1 MEDAIAIIGAGCR
14 MPSSPSLAAFWRNLR
29 TGTDMLSRFGPG
41 ELRAVG
47 VPDGLLRHPE
57 FVPVRGVVPG
67 GEAFDWDHFGYSP
80 GEARTIDPQQRVFL
94 EVCLAALQDA
104 GVRPANHPGWIGVF
118 AGCDSP
124 LSAFDAAED
133 TSLLNRVLGTDKD
146 FLATRVAYK
155 LGLRGP
161 AITVQTACSTS
172 LVATHQACQSLRNYE
187 CDVALAGGSTLVLPQ
202 PGGYVFAEGHVMSR
216 DGRCRSYDADSTGT
230 VPSHGSGAVV
240 LRRLADALADG
251 DRIMAVLRGSA
262 VNNDGKDKIGY
273 TAPSLTGQRDVI
285 RLALGQAEVDPADL
299 TYVEGHGTATQ
310 LGDPVEVAALTA
322 AFRSA
327 TDRVGYCWLGSVK
340 SNIGHTSAAAGVA
353 GLIKTALMLEHR
365 ELVPTLHF
373 SRPNPK
379 LELETSPFRVITE
392 TRPLPDD
399 RPALAGVSS
408 FGIGGTNAHAVLESP
423 PRPVSGSGPRVF
435 CLSAPSGGALRRA
448 RAELADRIDPAG
460 EGAAAPDPVAA
471 AWTLVHGRTAQP
483 HRVSVVAED
492 LDAAAAELRD
502 EAGRPGTHV
511 RADVRAAFVFP
522 GHGALYP
529 GAAAA
534 AYAELP
540 VFRELFDE
548 AMGRARSA
556 WDVDLSVALRPDAD
570 EAAARDSM
578 VQQIALFAL
587 SYGLGQ
593 QLLAWGVRPTALLG
607 QSLGEY
613 AAAALA
619 GVWDLRA
626 GLELVAA
633 RARAIERIPPGRM
646 LAVYAEHADVADLLA
661 GSDIAVATEG
671 PGQLVLS
678 GSADAIERLTGDL
691 TRRSLDSTLLRAP
704 AAGHTEQ
711 MRPVGDALRTA
722 LARVPSGVAELPVV
736 SNLTG
741 DLVDPE
747 RLRDPDYWSDQM
759 CHTVR
764 LASGMGA
771 LLATGCDVVVEV
783 GPGQL
788 LTGGLRRHPD
798 WTDAHVGIPLL
809 GRSAEP
815 RRGTLFDGL
824 GRLWA
829 AGLPVDWEPL
839 FTERPTTCSL
849 PPVPLDSRPLPTRPA
864 RPAPRDVPAGMVVY
878 GETAAR
884 AAELAE
890 ELIAAGTRV
899 TAALS
904 AHAPDPEPA
913 APAVA
918 NALTWP
924 ADDRPRIADRP
935 DLTDALDAYA
945 AGLAGRFVRDATG
958 LGANGDHATSRSDLA
973 AALDPERRLPA
984 LAGYLVTLLVEQGW
998 LTGPDERLTA
1008 VDDLD
1013 ERVRAALGRAAELG
1027 ELAGVRRLL
1036 EHCVAGYPDVFA
1048 GRVPPADLLRGGDTP
1063 PRAHLADN
1071 EVAFGD
1077 TATCLAALPG
1087 ALTAW
1092 RASRAGRADRTGQ
1105 PDGPFRVLEVGAGH
1119 GELTWRLA
1127 PALAG
1132 TGPLTYDATDADPAR
1147 VTALREEAERRGET
1161 SVRIRAFDLTADP
1174 ASVGLVP
1181 GSYDLVVAC
1190 DTVHLAPSAPAVLR
1204 NLGRLVRRDGVLC
1217 LVEPVATDRW
1227 APLVWGLAGPG
1238 GEPADPDGDPDE
1250 GARRPGPPDAA
1261 GWTKAFA
1268 EAGFACVAASPAE
1281 RAAAAV
1287 LVAGLADPDRFRD
1300 PQHELARQTV
1310 TIQFQPATP
1319 PTGTPTGV
1327 TAPSPAAEPRPPTTL
1342 ARQGAAGQLAELW
1355 RRTLGVSAAHP
1366 DDDFFRLG
1374 GESLALVQLL
1384 GKVRELTGVRVALA
1398 DLVASPTLAT
1408 LTHLALPTGA
1418 EPENDSRTG
1427 PDAGGD
1433 PSPGPAGETSAR
1445 GDVTAPDT
1453 GPHGPAGPVPGTGV
1467 GPGGNAGAAPGAE
1480 PAPRTGPTAG
1490 LARRAEPGT
1499 EGRSATRPARG
1510 LLPLHLPAQ
1519 AGARLPAQAN
1529 PRPPLFLA
1537 APGTGTSL
1545 CYRNLAPLLGADQP
1559 VYGLEAA
1566 GLHDDAEPFDRF
1578 EAAARHNLA
1587 LLRSVQ
1593 PHGPYRL
1600 GGWSL
1605 GAMVAHEMAR
1615 QLLARGERVEP
1626 LLFVDGFLPYTWGL
1640 PLGVRPALLAGTLM
1654 SRAQTALPFLRPRH
1668 VAAGLELA
1676 GVRPENADPAG
1687 GPLAH
1692 LGEEYVRVYHA
1703 NVRALLRYVPR
1714 PVDCGAVVFK
1724 AGLTP
1729 RSRRRLLRSAAP
1741 LYRDGVR
1748 AVAVPGDHWSVLDPR
1763 FVGALADRM
1772 RAALESRP

>member
-1 MEDAIAIIGAGCR
+1 MMEDAIAIIGAGCR
-14 MPSSPSLAAFWRNLR
+14 MPSSPNLAAFWRNLR
-29 TGTDMLSRFGPG
+29 TGTDMLSRFGPDD
-41 ELRAVG
+41 LRAAG
-47 VPDGLLRHPE
+47 VPSWLLSRTE

-67 GEAFDWDHFGYSP
+67 GDAFDWDHFGYSP
-80 GEARTIDPQQRVFL
+80 GEAGLIDPQQRVFL

-104 GVRPANHPGWIGVF
+104 GVRPAGFPGWIGVF

-124 LSAFDAAED
+124 LSAFGATQDA
-133 TSLLNRVLGTDKD
+133 SMLNRVLATDKD

-172 LVATHQACQSLRNYE
+172 LVAAHQACQSLRNYE
-187 CDVALAGGSTLVLPQ
+187 CDVALAGGSSLVLPQ
-202 PGGYVFAEGHVMSR
+202 PGGYLFEEGHVMSR
-216 DGRCRSYDADSTGT
+216 DGRCRSYDADATGT
-230 VPSHGSGAVV
+230 VPSHGSGVVV

-285 RLALGQAEVDPADL
+285 RLALGQAEVDPADVA
-299 TYVEGHGTATQ
+299 YVEGHGTATQ

-322 AFRSA
+322 AFRAA

-340 SNIGHTSAAAGVA
+340 SNIGHTSASAGVA
-353 GLIKTALMLEHR
+353 GLIKTALMLEHG
-365 ELVPTLHF
+365 ELVPTVHY

-379 LELETSPFRVITE
+379 LELEGSPFRVATE

-423 PRPVSGSGPRVF
+423 PRPVSGTGPRVF
-435 CLSAPSGGALRRA
+435 CLSAPSRNALRRA
-448 RAELADRIDPAG
+448 RAELADHIDGADV
-460 EGAAAPDPVAA
+460 AAAPDPVAA
-471 AWTLVHGRTAQP
+471 AWTLVSGRPALP
-483 HRVSVVAED
+483 HRMSVVAEN

-502 EAGRPGTHV
+502 EAGRPGT
-511 RADVRAAFVFP
+511 AAAPDVTAALVFP
-522 GHGALYP
+522 GHGSLYP

-548 AMGRARSA
+548 AMGRARSE

-578 VQQIALFAL
+578 VQQIALFAV
-587 SYGLGQ
+587 SYSLGR

-661 GSDIAVATEG
+661 DSGIAVATEG

-678 GSADAIERLTGDL
+678 GSAEAIERLTGEL

-711 MRPVGDALRTA
+711 MRPVGDALRAA
-722 LARVPSGVAELPVV
+722 LARVPPPGPEGPGRYPHGAAELPVV

-741 DLVDPE
+741 RLIDPE

-764 LASGMGA
+764 LATGMGT
-771 LLATGCDVVVEV
+771 LLDTGCDVVIEV
-783 GPGQL
+783 GPGQR

-798 WTDAHVGIPLL
+798 WTDAHIGIPLL
-809 GRSAEP
+809 GRESEP
-815 RRGTLFDGL
+815 RRHALLDGL

-839 FTERPTTCSL
+839 FTERPTRCSL
-849 PPVPLDSRPLPTRPA
+849 PPVPLDSRPLPA
-864 RPAPRDVPAGMVVY
+864 RPATPAPRPAAPDGLVVY
-878 GETAAR
+878 GETVAH

-890 ELIAAGTRV
+890 ELAAAGTPV

-904 AHAPDPEPA
+904 SRAPDPEPA
-913 APAVA
+913 APALA
-918 NALTWP
+918 GALTWP
-924 ADDRPRIADRP
+924 ADDRPRLADRP
-935 DLTDALDAYA
+935 DLTEALDTYA
-945 AGLAGRFVRDATG
+945 AGLVGRFVLDTTG
-958 LGANGDHATSRSDLA
+958 HGGGSVTTRTDLA
-973 AALDPERRLPA
+973 AALDPEQRLPE
-984 LAGYLVTLLVEQGW
+984 LAAYLVTLLADQGW
-998 LTGPDERLTA
+998 LAGADGVTLVGDI
-1008 VDDLD
+1008 D
-1013 ERVRAALGRAAELG
+1013 ERVRSALERAADLREV
-1027 ELAGVRRLL
+1027 AGLRRLL
-1036 EHCVAGYPDVFA
+1036 EQRVAGYPEA
-1048 GRVPPADLLRGGDTP
+1048 PPAFGRGDLHAAGGP
-1063 PRAHLADN
+1063 LGDN
-1071 EVAFGD
+1071 DVALGD
-1077 TATCLAALPG
+1077 AESCLAALPD
-1087 ALTAW
+1087 ALVTW
-1092 RASRAGRADRTGQ
+1092 RATR
-1105 PDGPFRVLEVGAGH
+1105 PDEPFRVLEIGAGR
-1119 GELTWRLA
+1119 GDLTWRLTR
-1127 PALAG
+1127 ALAG
-1132 TGPLTYDATDADPAR
+1132 GGPLTYDATDPDPAR
-1147 VTALREEAERRGET
+1147 VAALRDEAERRGES
-1161 SVRIRAFDLTADP
+1161 SVRTRTFDLTADP
-1174 ASVGLVP
+1174 GLIP
-1181 GSYDLVVAC
+1181 GSYDLVVGRDALHR
-1190 DTVHLAPSAPAVLR
+1190 TPSVGAALG
-1204 NLGRLVRRDGVLC
+1204 NLGRLIRRDGVLC
-1217 LVEPVATDRW
+1217 LVEPASTDRW
-1227 APLVWGLAGPG
+1227 APLVWGLAGG
-1238 GEPADPDGDPDE
+1238 GPAPLDP
-1250 GARRPGPPDAA
+1250 A

-1268 EAGFACVAASPAE
+1268 EADLACVAATPVEHSVS
-1281 RAAAAV
+1281 AV

-1300 PQHELARQTV
+1300 PTREIARQS
-1310 TIQFQPATP
+1310 A
-1319 PTGTPTGV
+1319 
-1327 TAPSPAAEPRPPTTL
+1327 TAPLPASPNPAAADVDPAAAPTPDGAPEPERVSTAAPENAAADDLL
-1342 ARQGAAGQLAELW
+1342 ADLW
-1355 RRTLGVSAAHP
+1355 CRTLGVSVARP

-1384 GKVRELTGVRVALA
+1384 GKVREHTGVRVALA
-1398 DLVASPTLAT
+1398 DLVPSPTFAT
-1408 LTHLALPTGA
+1408 LTRLALLPAPTESAGSGPGA
-1418 EPENDSRTG
+1418 G
-1427 PDAGGD
+1427 PTPDRAAV
-1433 PSPGPAGETSAR
+1433 PGPVS
-1445 GDVTAPDT
+1445 
-1453 GPHGPAGPVPGTGV
+1453 GP
-1467 GPGGNAGAAPGAE
+1467 
-1480 PAPRTGPTAG
+1480 
-1490 LARRAEPGT
+1490 
-1499 EGRSATRPARG
+1499 EGRSDTSPAG
-1510 LLPLHLPAQ
+1510 ALLRLHEPAQ
-1519 AGARLPAQAN
+1519 AG

-1545 CYRNLAPLLGADQP
+1545 CYRNLAPLLGENQP
-1559 VYGLEAA
+1559 VYGLDAV
-1566 GLHDDAEPFDRF
+1566 GLHDDGEPFDRF
-1578 EAAARHNLA
+1578 EATARHNLT

-1600 GGWSL
+1600 GGWSA

-1615 QLLARGERVEP
+1615 QLLAQGERVEP
-1626 LLFVDGFLPYTWGL
+1626 LLCVDGFLPYTWGL
-1640 PLGVRPALLAGTLM
+1640 PLGVRPGLLAGTLL

-1676 GVRPENADPAG
+1676 GVRPGAEGGGTPPPGD

-1729 RSRRRLLRSAAP
+1729 GARRRLLRSTAP
-1741 LYRDGVR
+1741 LYRGGVR